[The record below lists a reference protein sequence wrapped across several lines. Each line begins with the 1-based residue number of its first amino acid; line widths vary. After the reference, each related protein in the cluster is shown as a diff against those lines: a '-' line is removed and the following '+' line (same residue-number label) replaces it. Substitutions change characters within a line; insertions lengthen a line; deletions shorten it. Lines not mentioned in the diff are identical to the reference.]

1 MNLQKLYFNMLRE
14 GITILSEAKHQVD
27 KEGEKEA
34 MRITID
40 NLEELVNK
48 LPIHLVSKSF
58 TAEQIE
64 TAYDVGFCDGCEEAR
79 PAY

>member
-1 MNLQKLYFNMLRE
+1 MDRKIIEEIFKLGSDALYNTLNPDNGNVDDRYLE
-14 GITILSEAKHQVD
+14 LKEEAV
-27 KEGEKEA
+27 
-34 MRITID
+34 
-40 NLEELVNK
+40 K
-48 LPIHLVSKSF
+48 LFSIQIVSKSF